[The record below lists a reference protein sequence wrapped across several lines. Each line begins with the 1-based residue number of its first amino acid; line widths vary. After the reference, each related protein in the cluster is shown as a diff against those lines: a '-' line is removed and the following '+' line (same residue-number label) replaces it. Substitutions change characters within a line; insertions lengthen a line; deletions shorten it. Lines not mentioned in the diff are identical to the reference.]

1 MSKPNNIL
9 LSDFINT
16 HKEDFISFELWVVD
30 DLTDFLVSH
39 LNLLASDLS
48 LIVDIDE
55 EDPFASLENNKI
67 SLRFNGR
74 LSPPKDDKQGNDL
87 AMDLDKWVE
96 KLKEWFSTNDVKIFF
111 NENLKDIIKFTLFIP
126 ALDVPE
132 PVLRENEQETQR
144 EQDDQQ
150 QADESAT
157 PSSDE
162 VDESGSSEE
171 KPEVSDDK
179 EQKES
184 EKPEEKSE
192 ETEPKTPEKSEKTK
206 PETDEQSEDTSKKE
220 SDDAELKEFE
230 KALGL

>member
-1 MSKPNNIL
+1 MPKPNNIL

-30 DLTDFLVSH
+30 DLTDFMVSH
-39 LNLLASDLS
+39 FNLLASDLS

-55 EDPFASLENNKI
+55 EDPFAGLEDSKI

-74 LSPPKDDKQGNDL
+74 FSPPKEDKQGKDL
-87 AMDLDKWVE
+87 AMNLDGWVE
-96 KLKEWFSTNDVKIFF
+96 KLKEWFSNNDVKIFF
-111 NENLKDIIKFTLFIP
+111 NEDLKDIIKFTLFIP
-126 ALDVPE
+126 AMDVPE
-132 PVLRENEQETQR
+132 PVLRENEQDKQD
-144 EQDDQQ
+144 QDD

-162 VDESGSSEE
+162 VDDSGKSE
-171 KPEVSDDK
+171 PETSDNT

-192 ETEPKTPEKSEKTK
+192 ESEPKTPKKSEKTK
-206 PETDEQSEDTSKKE
+206 PETEVEQSEDISKKE
-220 SDDAELKEFE
+220 SDDELKEFE